1 MGIRFLIGALLVTLM
16 TTTALQACPWQTPPR
31 STKLNQANQDEKED
45 PRKKAPST
53 VDAKQ
58 KIENQDKT
66 KGSDSKSSELS
77 TAESEF
83 NPIQSEIPA
92 TPPANALILLD
103 ATTNQFLSRDGATV
117 DWPVSEGIATSSRKA
132 GNVNHIV
139 SKIHFRD
146 ADIHV
151 EFKLPEK
158 GKGNSGIYI
167 HGNYEC
173 QIINSFGKQNPDMN
187 DMGSVY
193 GIQKPLTNASRK
205 PGQWQVYDIR
215 FRAPTRDQSGTIIKE
230 GSITAFLNGQKVQ
243 NETKLGEPRS
253 KFHPFRHGTTAYLKK
268 IGKTKNK
275 TMTGPLFLQDHSAPV
290 QFRNVWIVP
299 LDDQSFEYKPN

>member
-1 MGIRFLIGALLVTLM
+1 MSNRFLIGAIIVTLM
-16 TTTALQACPWQTPPR
+16 TGTALPACPWQSPQVPP
-31 STKLNQANQDEKED
+31 KGQATQDTQENL
-45 PRKKAPST
+45 KKAKPSKG
-53 VDAKQ
+53 DGKQ
-58 KIENQDKT
+58 KNEGPGKT
-66 KGSDSKSSELS
+66 KSSELEPIDS
-77 TAESEF
+77 TNAQTEF
-83 NPIQSEIPA
+83 NPDQSEIPA
-92 TPPANALILLD
+92 TAPANALILLD
-103 ATTNQFLSRDGATV
+103 ATINQFLSRDGVEV

-193 GIQKPLTNASRK
+193 GFQKPLTNASRK

-243 NETKLGEPRS
+243 NKTKLGEPRS

-299 LDDQSFEYKPN
+299 LDDQSFQYKPN